1 MALDH
6 PVLFVAVNYRVNGF
20 GFLGVKEVLESGET
34 NLGLRDQRLALK
46 WVQENIE
53 PFGGDRDK
61 VTIFGESAGAL
72 STFSHT
78 IIEHGN
84 NNYSG
89 RPLFHGA
96 FMNSGT
102 VIPVDNTDST
112 QAQNVYDQM
121 VRETNC
127 TSANDTLQCMSGVPY
142 QVYWDAVNT
151 LPIFFSY
158 SSLALQF
165 LPRPDPQD
173 DFYTVSPEYALE
185 AGNYSR
191 VPVIAGDQQDEGT
204 LFAQVQYNI
213 TNNEIFS
220 EYMQMIYSGA
230 SQTDIEALLAVYP
243 EDPTVGS
250 PFGTGTANT
259 LWSQSKRMAS
269 LLGDVAFT
277 LRRRSY
283 LS

>member
-1 MALDH
+1 
-6 PVLFVAVNYRVNGF
+6 
-20 GFLGVKEVLESGET
+20 
-34 NLGLRDQRLALK
+34 
-46 WVQENIE
+46 
-53 PFGGDRDK
+53 
-61 VTIFGESAGAL
+61 
-72 STFSHT
+72 
-78 IIEHGN
+78 
-84 NNYSG
+84 
-89 RPLFHGA
+89 
-96 FMNSGT
+96 MNSGT
-102 VIPVDNTDST
+102 VIPVDDTDST

-127 TSANDTLQCMSGVPY
+127 TSANHTLQCMLDVPY

-151 LPIFFSY
+151 LPSFFSY
-158 SSLALQF
+158 SSLALPF
-165 LPRPDPQD
+165 LPCPDPQD
-173 DFYTVSPEYALE
+173 DFYLVSPEYALE